1 MRTSFIIISFGTFD
15 FWIELQGEK
24 STWQWNGATPDPH
37 ALPLSIWFFL
47 TLKSRGKDCVYYTV
61 WITIT
66 ITVYVVLT
74 HMHTEKHTFTL

>member
-37 ALPLSIWFFL
+37 GLSILFFL